1 MGANTNKALTAYY
14 ARLIN
19 KGTYTIEQVPED
31 LRSEVAKLVSEM
43 APHEVDPVTETP
55 ELKAED
61 QEVDI
66 ENQTGVTE

>member
-31 LRSEVAKLVSEM
+31 LQEEVKKLVSEM
-43 APHEVDPVTETP
+43 EPHEPDPETETP

-61 QEVDI
+61 QDADV
-66 ENQTGVTE
+66 ENIP